1 MKKKNSDPPKKEN
14 SDKKDEEESEDNTD
28 SMYLKEM
35 REELNKAALE
45 FRSGETDGKKD
56 TKIDKMFKL
65 INMIK
70 LSSTIKILKDDNS
83 PVEII
88 PHLFLGSIGSASNLK
103 QLQNFKITH
112 IVCCASGIKN
122 FFPDDFKYINL
133 NLLDSEKEDIKQY
146 FKESFDFID
155 EAIKNGGNVLVHCH
169 AGVSRSST
177 ILISYIMK
185 SKKMKLNKVLD
196 LLKTKREKV
205 SPNAGFLRQLSDYE
219 KELGL

>member
-1 MKKKNSDPPKKEN
+1 MEKNTKEEKSN
-14 SDKKDEEESEDNTD
+14 KEPNDNGD
-28 SMYLKEM
+28 NLYLKEM
-35 REELNKAALE
+35 REELNKAARD
-45 FRSGETDGKKD
+45 FRSGLTDGKKVS
-56 TKIDKMFKL
+56 KVDKMLKL

-70 LSSTIKILKDDNS
+70 LSSTIKILKDDNT

-177 ILISYIMK
+177 ILISYLMK
-185 SKKMKLNKVLD
+185 SKKMKLNEVLD

>member
-1 MKKKNSDPPKKEN
+1 MK
-14 SDKKDEEESEDNTD
+14 
-28 SMYLKEM
+28 
-35 REELNKAALE
+35 EELNKAARD
-45 FRSGETDGKKD
+45 FRSGLTDGKKD
-56 TKIDKMFKL
+56 SKVDKMLKL

-70 LSSTIKILKDDNS
+70 LSSTIKILKDDNT

-185 SKKMKLNKVLD
+185 SKKMKLNEVLD

>member
-1 MKKKNSDPPKKEN
+1 MEKNTKEEKSN
-14 SDKKDEEESEDNTD
+14 KEPNDNGD
-28 SMYLKEM
+28 NLYLKEM
-35 REELNKAALE
+35 REELNKAARD
-45 FRSGETDGKKD
+45 FRSGLTDGKKD
-56 TKIDKMFKL
+56 SKVDKMLKL

-70 LSSTIKILKDDNS
+70 LSSTIKILKDDNT

-177 ILISYIMK
+177 ILISYIK
-185 SKKMKLNKVLD
+185 KKKKMKLNKVLD